1 MNTMKFSVSSAEF
14 IEQTNNK
21 LFRKMRIR
29 AFASG
34 ENAHTLPVDKEVIK
48 RCAYSIYDKPIVWKY
63 NKYLNDA
70 MSHEIDEVPVGFIK
84 ETEENP
90 IVFEQSEDGRIFITV
105 DALIWTK
112 YCGKLIEVFEN
123 SGNCKDVSVEIVVVP
138 EEVELCD
145 KPLIKDFCVAGI
157 TILGEMV
164 NPAVKGCNATLLE
177 FSKDKKDYLDE
188 IAFADTIKIDNS
200 KDSAVDGKWQNPRR
214 KLFNPII
221 KATNSKSLL
230 KEAYLIGDFS
240 TSEPEITKFKYPHHV
255 VRDGK
260 LVVHKSGLIA
270 AFQRAAQQGV
280 VSGNVK
286 SHLLKH
292 YRELGLSTENFAEF
306 AMSEDEFNLYFKNIL
321 TNMEG
326 GCNTEMENMVNNSIE
341 EQNKIV
347 NDTVPESE
355 NISESENI
363 ETTDNTP
370 CEDVNNAIED
380 GTNVND
386 DDEVNDND
394 DKENDDDK
402 NDDDDN
408 KEDTEEQMSL
418 EQAMAKI
425 SEMSDTIARLEADN
439 NAYMAKISEMS
450 DYEELKKFKC
460 DTEER
465 MAREAE
471 MSEMEKVMSEISE
484 KGFSFSDEDKANL
497 MGEFKKFS
505 SIDAWKNY
513 VKAQVFDKADAN
525 GIVRM
530 GLTETDGKNSG
541 SIWDRI

>member
-1 MNTMKFSVSSAEF
+1 MNTMKFSISSAEL
-14 IEQTNNK
+14 IEQTNSK
-21 LFRKMRIR
+21 LFGKMRIR

-138 EEVELCD
+138 EEVKLCD

-188 IAFADTIKIDNS
+188 IALADTIKIDNS
-200 KDSAVDGKWQNPRR
+200 KDSTVDGKWQNPRR

-230 KEAYLIGDFS
+230 KEAYLISDFS

-270 AFQRAAQQGV
+270 AFQRAAQQGI

-321 TNMEG
+321 TDMEG

-355 NISESENI
+355 NVSESENI

-465 MAREAE
+465 MAREVE

-484 KGFSFSDEDKANL
+484 RGFSFSDEDKANL